1 MKIDTTLIHRN
12 LEDITKDD
20 VIFKKNKV
28 KEALKNDPDIEAA
41 LNRPSPRLILPKMTD
56 KQKEEVKEYNKKISK
71 PQIIDYIKLNDL
83 QTDVL
88 NYVMFDIFTERG
100 SYNNQAFQ
108 SQYLDV
114 FCVVN
119 ESDIETEYSFNR
131 ADWLAYIVK
140 DLFNQSSGLGK
151 RMALYYDQPNI
162 MDNQYYYREL
172 RFRMD
177 ALDTNRTGV
186 NRGNYDNFTQL

>member
-28 KEALKNDPDIEAA
+28 KEVLENDPDIEAA
-41 LNRPSPRLILPKMTD
+41 LNRPSPRPILPKMTD
-56 KQKEEVKEYNKKISK
+56 KQKEETKEYNKKISK
-71 PQIIDYIKLNDL
+71 PQIIDYVKLNDL

-151 RMALYYDQPNI
+151 RMTLYYDQPNI

>member
-41 LNRPSPRLILPKMTD
+41 LNRPSPRPILPKMTD
-56 KQKEEVKEYNKKISK
+56 KQKEEAKEYNKKISK
-71 PQIIDYIKLNDL
+71 PQIIDYVKLNDL

-151 RMALYYDQPNI
+151 RMTLYYDQPNI

>member
-28 KEALKNDPDIEAA
+28 KEALENDPDIEAA
-41 LNRPSPRLILPKMTD
+41 LNRPLPRPILPKMTD
-56 KQKEEVKEYNKKISK
+56 KQKEEAKEYNKKISK
-71 PQIIDYIKLNDL
+71 PQIIDYVKLNDL

-151 RMALYYDQPNI
+151 RMTLYYDQPNI

>member
-108 SQYLDV
+108 SQYLNV

-131 ADWLAYIVK
+131 ADWIAYIVK

-151 RMALYYDQPNI
+151 RMTLYYDQPNI

>member
-1 MKIDTTLIHRN
+1 MKIDTALIHRN

-41 LNRPSPRLILPKMTD
+41 LNRPSPRPILPKMTD
-56 KQKEEVKEYNKKISK
+56 KQKEEAKEYNKKISK
-71 PQIIDYIKLNDL
+71 SQIIDYVKLNDL

-151 RMALYYDQPNI
+151 RMTLYYDQPNI

>member
-28 KEALKNDPDIEAA
+28 KEALENDPDIEAA
-41 LNRPSPRLILPKMTD
+41 LNRPSPRPILPKMTD
-56 KQKEEVKEYNKKISK
+56 KQKEEAKEYNKKISK
-71 PQIIDYIKLNDL
+71 PQIIDYVKLNDL

-151 RMALYYDQPNI
+151 RMTLYYDQPNI

>member
-1 MKIDTTLIHRN
+1 MKIDTNLISRN

-28 KEALKNDPDIEAA
+28 KEALENDPDIKAA
-41 LNRPSPRLILPKMTD
+41 LNRPSMRPLLPSMND
-56 KQKEEVKEYNKKISK
+56 KQKEEAQEYNKKISK
-71 PQIIDYIKLNDL
+71 PQIIDYVKLNNL

-88 NYVMFDIFTERG
+88 NYIMFDIFTERG

-108 SQYLDV
+108 SQYLDI

-119 ESDIETEYSFNR
+119 ENDMDTEYSFNR

-151 RMALYYDQPNI
+151 RMVLFYDQPNI
-162 MDNQYYYREL
+162 MDNLYYYREL
-172 RFRMD
+172 RFKMD
-177 ALDTNRTGV
+177 ALDTSRKGINS
-186 NRGNYDNFTQL
+186 GNYDNFIRL

>member
-1 MKIDTTLIHRN
+1 
-12 LEDITKDD
+12 
-20 VIFKKNKV
+20 
-28 KEALKNDPDIEAA
+28 
-41 LNRPSPRLILPKMTD
+41 MTD
-56 KQKEEVKEYNKKISK
+56 KQKEEAKEYNKKISK
-71 PQIIDYIKLNDL
+71 PQIIDYVKLNDL

-108 SQYLDV
+108 SQYLDI

-151 RMALYYDQPNI
+151 RMTLDYDQTNI

>member
-41 LNRPSPRLILPKMTD
+41 LNRPSPRPILPKMTD
-56 KQKEEVKEYNKKISK
+56 KQKEEAKEYNKKISK
-71 PQIIDYIKLNDL
+71 PQIIDYVKLNDL

-108 SQYLDV
+108 SQYLDI

-151 RMALYYDQPNI
+151 RMTLYYDQPNI

-172 RFRMD
+172 RFKMD

>member
-41 LNRPSPRLILPKMTD
+41 LNRPLPRPILPKMTD
-56 KQKEEVKEYNKKISK
+56 KQKEEAKEYNKKISK
-71 PQIIDYIKLNDL
+71 PQIIDYVKLNDL

-88 NYVMFDIFTERG
+88 NYIMFDIFTERG

-151 RMALYYDQPNI
+151 RMTLYYDQPNI

>member
-28 KEALKNDPDIEAA
+28 KEALENDPDIEAA
-41 LNRPSPRLILPKMTD
+41 LNRPLPHPILPKMTD
-56 KQKEEVKEYNKKISK
+56 KQKEEAKEYNKKISK
-71 PQIIDYIKLNDL
+71 PQIIDYVKLNDL

-88 NYVMFDIFTERG
+88 NYIMFDIFTERG

>member
-41 LNRPSPRLILPKMTD
+41 LNRPSPRPILPKMTD
-56 KQKEEVKEYNKKISK
+56 KQKEEAKEYNKKISK
-71 PQIIDYIKLNDL
+71 PQIIDYVKLNDL

-108 SQYLDV
+108 SQYLDI

-151 RMALYYDQPNI
+151 RMTLYYDQPNI

>member
-41 LNRPSPRLILPKMTD
+41 LNRPSPRPILPKMTD
-56 KQKEEVKEYNKKISK
+56 KQKEEAKEYNKKISK
-71 PQIIDYIKLNDL
+71 PQIIDYVKLNDL

-88 NYVMFDIFTERG
+88 NYIMFDIFTERG

-151 RMALYYDQPNI
+151 RMTLYYDQPNI

>member
-28 KEALKNDPDIEAA
+28 KEVLKNDPDIEAA
-41 LNRPSPRLILPKMTD
+41 LNRPSPRPILPKMTD
-56 KQKEEVKEYNKKISK
+56 KQKEEAKEYNKKISK
-71 PQIIDYIKLNDL
+71 PQIIDYVKLNDL

-108 SQYLDV
+108 SQYLDI

-151 RMALYYDQPNI
+151 RMTLYYDQPNI

>member
-28 KEALKNDPDIEAA
+28 KEALKNDPDIKAA
-41 LNRPSPRLILPKMTD
+41 LNRPSPRPILPKMTD
-56 KQKEEVKEYNKKISK
+56 KQKEEAKEYNKKISK
-71 PQIIDYIKLNDL
+71 PQIIDYVKLNDL

-108 SQYLDV
+108 SQYLDI

-151 RMALYYDQPNI
+151 RMTLYYDQPNI

>member
-41 LNRPSPRLILPKMTD
+41 LNRPSPRPILPKMTD
-56 KQKEEVKEYNKKISK
+56 KQKEEAKEYNKKISK

-151 RMALYYDQPNI
+151 RMTLYYDQPNI

>member
-41 LNRPSPRLILPKMTD
+41 LNRPSPRPILPKMTD
-56 KQKEEVKEYNKKISK
+56 KQKEEAKEYNKKISK
-71 PQIIDYIKLNDL
+71 PQIIDYVKLNDL

-108 SQYLDV
+108 SQYLDI

-151 RMALYYDQPNI
+151 RMTLYYDQPNI

-177 ALDTNRTGV
+177 ALDTNRTGI

>member
-41 LNRPSPRLILPKMTD
+41 LNRPSPRPILPKMTD

-71 PQIIDYIKLNDL
+71 PQIIDYVKLNDL

-108 SQYLDV
+108 SQYLDI

-151 RMALYYDQPNI
+151 RMTLYYDQPNI

-172 RFRMD
+172 RFKMD

>member
-41 LNRPSPRLILPKMTD
+41 LNRPSPRPILPKMTD
-56 KQKEEVKEYNKKISK
+56 KQKEETKEYNKKISK
-71 PQIIDYIKLNDL
+71 PQIIDYVKLNDL

-108 SQYLDV
+108 SQYLDI

-151 RMALYYDQPNI
+151 RMTLYYDQPNI

-177 ALDTNRTGV
+177 ALDTNRTGI